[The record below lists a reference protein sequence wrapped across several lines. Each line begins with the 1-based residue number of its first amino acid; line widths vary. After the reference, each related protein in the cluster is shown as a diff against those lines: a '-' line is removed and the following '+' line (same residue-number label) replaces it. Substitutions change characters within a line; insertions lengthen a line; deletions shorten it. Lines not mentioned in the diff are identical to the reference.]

1 MEIKIIHWQKDII
14 HFFPFCYFFFVL
26 QKQTIL
32 FVQYL
37 KDIQSDKAAQT
48 TVKPKSTTVFCDQWF
63 VQNRLQTCCK
73 AVTLQLVL
81 SFTDLTFPQHF
92 DYAKRRRQS
101 QLHPS
106 LFFTMLCNFDFAGK
120 IAHCFPEI
128 KTLGISPEGRI
139 KKLDFFSE
147 EIWTVE

>member
-1 MEIKIIHWQKDII
+1 MKKPRYFPDDCSAFFLLSLENKSWKFLFQLLDSLLQGNSIKVLRAKKQLFKKNGNKNYPLAEGH
-14 HFFPFCYFFFVL
+14 HTFFSILLLFFVL

-81 SFTDLTFPQHF
+81 SFTDLTFP
-92 DYAKRRRQS
+92 
-101 QLHPS
+101 
-106 LFFTMLCNFDFAGK
+106 
-120 IAHCFPEI
+120 
-128 KTLGISPEGRI
+128 
-139 KKLDFFSE
+139 
-147 EIWTVE
+147 